1 MPTPTE
7 SANLI
12 LKLFDLRRE
21 PVLREARAWFVGEFN
36 PTTYEEV
43 TQTLMGEKSAWCRM
57 VVGYW
62 DMAASLVVF
71 EAIDQ
76 KMFNASNGE
85 LLPVFCKVEPFLA
98 QMREQN
104 ADFLRH
110 LEEVA
115 RQFPNA
121 ETRLP
126 ELREQ
131 FRAMAAARKTQ

>member
-1 MPTPTE
+1 
-7 SANLI
+7 
-12 LKLFDLRRE
+12 
-21 PVLREARAWFVGEFN
+21 
-36 PTTYEEV
+36 
-43 TQTLMGEKSAWCRM
+43 MGEKSAWCRM

-85 LLPVFCKVEPFLA
+85 LLPVFSKVEPFRA

-104 ADFLRH
+104 ANFLRH

-115 RQFPNA
+115 RQFPDA
-121 ETRLP
+121 DTRLAQ
-126 ELREQ
+126 LREQ
-131 FRAMAAARKTQ
+131 FRAMAAAKKTSQSQGDLNKSKGVT